1 MTEQTKFGLT
11 EVAAG
16 AAIEM
21 LKSHYSRIPPANIAR
36 RMAVAGVMAAAGV
49 LVGAAILRALR

>member
-11 EVAAG
+11 EVAAV
-16 AAIEM
+16 AAIEL

-36 RMAVAGVMAAAGV
+36 RMAVAGAMGVAGV